1 MSRRIIS
8 RALPAFASAAMLLVA
23 GTSMAQA
30 TVKAHPAAAAKSVT
44 VAASEYKFVLS
55 TKTLAKP
62 GSVTFKITNK
72 GHVPHDFS
80 INKKKSAMI
89 APGKSTTL
97 TVKFAKKGSYAYTCT
112 VPGHAALGMKGKFTV
127 K

>member
-8 RALPAFASAAMLLVA
+8 RALPAIASAAVLLVA
-23 GTSMAQA
+23 GSSMAQA
-30 TVKAHPAAAAKSVT
+30 TVKAHPAAAKPVT

-55 TKTLAKP
+55 TKTAAKP
-62 GSVTFKITNK
+62 GAVTFKVTNK
-72 GHVPHDFS
+72 GKVPHDFS
-80 INKKKSAMI
+80 INKKKTAI
-89 APGKSTTL
+89 LAPGKSATL
-97 TVKFAKKGSYAYTCT
+97 TVTFKKGSYTYTCT